1 MNILFINA
9 YFLPE
14 TIAFT
19 HLEQDIIEALL
30 KAGHKVEVICPTPSR
45 GMTDGEITKYKKIKT
60 ENLRGVSVRR
70 FSAPRERSSAVFR
83 ALRYFWCNFREYR
96 IAKTC
101 READAVFAVSTPP
114 TQGLTAG
121 KAAKKLGVPFVYSV
135 QDLFPD
141 SLVSSGLAQKDSFL
155 YKRGEKTARKTYALC
170 DKIIVISN
178 SFKRGVLA
186 AGADESKIITVGNW
200 IDSDKVKPVPKE
212 DNRLFGELGIDKSKF
227 TVVYAGNLG
236 ASQGADVIFKA
247 ARLLKGREDIRFAV
261 FGAGSEY
268 AAAREYVRQND
279 LDNITLNPLQ
289 PEDRISEVYSLGD
302 VALITG
308 KKGVGAT
315 AMPSKTWSI
324 MACNTP
330 IIASFDKFSELA
342 EVLDS
347 AGGGKCVEPEEP
359 QALADAIEEAFI
371 ERPQSSGRYYVQQ
384 HADKTLCAGM
394 YVAALEEA
402 FNQNDREN

>member
-19 HLEQDIIEALL
+19 HLEQDIIDALL
-30 KAGHKVEVICPTPSR
+30 TAGHKVEVICPTPSR
-45 GMTDGEITKYKKIKT
+45 GMADGEIAKYKKIKT

-212 DNRLFGELGIDKSKF
+212 DNRLFDELGIDKSKF

-247 ARLLKGREDIRFAV
+247 ARLLKGREDIHFAV
-261 FGAGSEY
+261 FGA
-268 AAAREYVRQND
+268 A
-279 LDNITLNPLQ
+279 P
-289 PEDRISEVYSLGD
+289 
-302 VALITG
+302 
-308 KKGVGAT
+308 
-315 AMPSKTWSI
+315 
-324 MACNTP
+324 NTP
-330 IIASFDKFSELA
+330 PRANMSAKTTSAISRLTPCSPRTGYPRCTASATSRSSRAKR
-342 EVLDS
+342 
-347 AGGGKCVEPEEP
+347 
-359 QALADAIEEAFI
+359 ALAPRRCPA
-371 ERPQSSGRYYVQQ
+371 RPGASWR
-384 HADKTLCAGM
+384 AT
-394 YVAALEEA
+394 
-402 FNQNDREN
+402 RP